1 MFYDVTTIKHQGGNN
16 METITNANV
25 NDYIVNGSWSI
36 AGSMKPDENS
46 TDKKLF
52 TLKVKF
58 NAVSVFDII
67 NKALEPT
74 KIQWVNGVGRKS
86 TDTIESNQTVA
97 IDFKSPGRQPTIDP
111 EVAIINNA
119 KGMDRTERRAYIAEL
134 NRKIAEL
141 DK

>member
-1 MFYDVTTIKHQGGNN
+1 MLSTIKHQGGNN

-36 AGSMKPDENS
+36 AGSMKADDGS

-58 NAVSVFDII
+58 NAVSVFDVI

-74 KIQWVNGVGRKS
+74 KIQWVNGVGRKAI
-86 TDTIESNQTVA
+86 DTIENNQTVV
-97 IDFKSPGRQPTIDP
+97 IDFKSPGRQPQIDP

-119 KGMDRTERRAYIAEL
+119 KAMDRTERRAYIAEL

-141 DK
+141 DN